1 MKIIK
6 YISLFKYLIEDEGL
20 NPMSA
25 YRNIQR
31 IRMLPPEFKQAVFE
45 VLSSYVPDMEI
56 GGVSFRELTEND
68 GMKPI
73 SAILMLDWLRREPA
87 VAIRYMATER
97 YRSVMVGLPKQR
109 EVEKITQEDIIIED

>member
-73 SAILMLDWLRREPA
+73 RAILMLDWLRREPA

-109 EVEKITQEDIIIED
+109 EVEKITREDIIIED

>member
-31 IRMLPPEFKQAVFE
+31 IRMLPPEFKQAVFD

-56 GGVSFRELTEND
+56 EGVSFRWYETHSCD
-68 GMKPI
+68 
-73 SAILMLDWLRREPA
+73 S
-87 VAIRYMATER
+87 Y
-97 YRSVMVGLPKQR
+97 VGL
-109 EVEKITQEDIIIED
+109 VAA

>member
-31 IRMLPPEFKQAVFE
+31 IRMLPPEFILAVFE
-45 VLSSYVPDMEI
+45 VLSTYVPDMEI
-56 GGVSFRELTEND
+56 GGVSFRELTVND

-73 SAILMLDWLRREPA
+73 RAILMLDWLRREPA